1 MARQNRYYRHSRLA
15 QLRAFCH
22 AVREGGISKAAEKLE
37 LAQPT
42 VSLQIQALEQELGEI
57 LLERRGPRIQP
68 TPAGQALYELAVP
81 LVQGMDTLPQ
91 ALADRFGNLNSGE
104 INIATGESTLL
115 YLLPGYVREFADQ
128 YPGIHLRLHN
138 VTGRNGMAM
147 LRSDEVDFAVGS
159 LFDVPDDMVYKSLF
173 TFESMLITA
182 MDHPL
187 VDLPQITLKD
197 IAEYGLIL
205 PPQNLSTWRRV
216 DQVFRANKL
225 KYRVRLEVG
234 GWEVIKRYV
243 EEGLGISIV
252 TSICLRQSYRLRA
265 FSLRAYF
272 PKRTYGV
279 VYRRGKFLTP
289 QARRFIELM
298 DKRFFSSDDAGTAT
312 HADPV

>member
-1 MARQNRYYRHSRLA
+1 MPRPTRYYRQNRLA

-22 AVREGGISKAAEKLE
+22 AVKEGGISKAAEKLD

-42 VSLQIQALEQELGEI
+42 ISLQIQALEQELGEV

-68 TPAGQALYELAVP
+68 TPAGLALYELAVP
-81 LVQGMDTLPQ
+81 LVAGMDTLPQ
-91 ALADRFGNLNSGE
+91 ALADKFGNLDSGE

-115 YLLPGYVREFADQ
+115 YLLPAYVRDFADR
-128 YPGIHLRLHN
+128 YPRIHLRLHN
-138 VTGRNGMAM
+138 VTGRNGLAM
-147 LRSDEVDFAVGS
+147 LRADEVDFAVGS
-159 LFDVPDDMVYKSLF
+159 MFEVPDDMVYKALF
-173 TFESMLITA
+173 TFDTMLITA

-187 VDLPQITLKD
+187 VELPQVTLED

-216 DQVFRANKL
+216 DQVFRAHKL
-225 KYRVRLEVG
+225 KFNVRLEVG

-252 TSICLRQSYRLRA
+252 SSISLRQSYRLRA
-265 FSLRAYF
+265 ISLKEYF

-298 DKRFFSSDDAGTAT
+298 DKRFFSDDGA
-312 HADPV
+312 

>member
-1 MARQNRYYRHSRLA
+1 MARPTRYYRHSRLA

-22 AVREGGISKAAEKLE
+22 AVKEGGISKAAEKLE

-42 VSLQIQALEQELGEI
+42 VSLQIQALEQELGEV

-68 TPAGQALYELAVP
+68 TPAGVALYELAVP
-81 LVQGMDTLPQ
+81 LVEGMDTLPQ

-115 YLLPGYVREFADQ
+115 YLLPAYVRDFADR

-138 VTGRNGMAM
+138 VTGRNGLAM
-147 LRSDEVDFAVGS
+147 LRADEADFAVGS
-159 LFDVPDDMVYKSLF
+159 MFEVPDDMVYKALF
-173 TFESMLITA
+173 TFDTMLVTA

-187 VDLPQITLKD
+187 VELPEVTLED

-216 DQVFRANKL
+216 DQVFRAHKL
-225 KYRVRLEVG
+225 EYKVRLEVG

-252 TSICLRQSYRLRA
+252 SSICLRQSYRLRA
-265 FSLRAYF
+265 TSLKAYF

-298 DKRFFSSDDAGTAT
+298 DKRFFTGDDTAD
-312 HADPV
+312 ASVE